1 MLDKPDIANY
11 PMDTRERILTKTIME
26 IVDKSKIIRNDLQS
40 LEWPYVTVLP
50 GKDQESYYRHNLE
63 DSYLL
68 ELIDMAETYI
78 GLNPKLGWLS
88 SKEREYIKDY
98 GFWYTNDEKKKTW
111 KITGGGAGDY
121 MSDWYIWINGKEK
134 FVESP
139 QHRC

>member
-1 MLDKPDIANY
+1 MLDKPDVSNY

-26 IVDKSKIIRNDLQS
+26 IVDRSKIIRNGLRS
-40 LEWPYVTVLP
+40 LEWPHVTVLP
-50 GKDQESYYRHNLE
+50 GKDQESYYRYNLE

-68 ELIDMAETYI
+68 ELIDMAEIYI
-78 GLNPKLGWLS
+78 ELNPKLGWLS
-88 SKEREYIKDY
+88 AKEREYIKDY

-111 KITGGGAGDY
+111 KITGGGVGDY